1 MWSGR
6 RQNKRKANRTSHNRR
21 NRKYKYVPVCAGTL
35 AAIFGAK
42 CSHIIGRPLKLNS
55 WRCQVESVGL
65 ATEKCMAEGPS
76 RMSVETEL
84 RFRARRLHEQAV
96 RLEALADRAAHMDS
110 QAEQAL
116 YDLLNLSR

>member
-1 MWSGR
+1 MASG
-6 RQNKRKANRTSHNRR
+6 
-21 NRKYKYVPVCAGTL
+21 
-35 AAIFGAK
+35 
-42 CSHIIGRPLKLNS
+42 
-55 WRCQVESVGL
+55 GL
-65 ATEKCMAEGPS
+65 ATENLMAEGPC
-76 RMSVETEL
+76 RMNVETEL